1 MEHPNLPSGYIF
13 ILEGGSHAHRR
24 IQLRNHA
31 FDLLGQ
37 VTEDDPENLKNLFTG
52 NGYSASASQLIAA
65 LPELPAGKFVSINY
79 ERGLQRKDPGI

>member
-1 MEHPNLPSGYIF
+1 M
-13 ILEGGSHAHRR
+13 
-24 IQLRNHA
+24 
-31 FDLLGQ
+31 GQ